1 MKMMMILILKR
12 TTQKICFIG
21 MKIHLKFS
29 VFVVQDSEE
38 IHAFVQSCHIS
49 SHEQDSIL
57 FQQWKKVYVR
67 RGNIFQP
74 MLHFVPVDSFG
85 CSILVIEDN
94 RSISETSTMKQLQ
107 DGITVVIPHEEWQK
121 NCLAFLNM
129 NDVIVTKI
137 CHCWRR

>member
-1 MKMMMILILKR
+1 M
-12 TTQKICFIG
+12 F
-21 MKIHLKFS
+21 
-29 VFVVQDSEE
+29 FVVDGDSEE
-38 IHAFVQSCHIS
+38 IHALVQSCHIS

-57 FQQWKKVYVR
+57 FQLWKKDYVR

-107 DGITVVIPHEEWQK
+107 DGITVAIPHEEWPK
-121 NCLAFLNM
+121 NSCPVFLNM